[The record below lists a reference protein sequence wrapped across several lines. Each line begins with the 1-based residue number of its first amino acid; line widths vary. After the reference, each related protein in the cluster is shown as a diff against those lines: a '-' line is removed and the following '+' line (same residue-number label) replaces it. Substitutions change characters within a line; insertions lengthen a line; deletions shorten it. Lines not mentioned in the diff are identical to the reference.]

1 MAQLLNND
9 LTIDANK
16 ETLIYIITHYNLTE
30 TGKKKL
36 LNSIKLL
43 KKGGKIVVNKKYS
56 IIIIIIYTI
65 LLSLFFIFL
74 FLFFDNI
81 FFYL

>member
-1 MAQLLNND
+1 MTQFEAVNQEMIKQADLLIQGQGDGRISEKDMAQLLNND

-36 LNSIKLL
+36 LNSI
-43 KKGGKIVVNKKYS
+43 S
-56 IIIIIIYTI
+56 
-65 LLSLFFIFL
+65 F
-74 FLFFDNI
+74 
-81 FFYL
+81 